1 MSELTIKINILGREY
16 PIKVTVEEEDKYKEA
31 NLLVEEK
38 VKLFRDTFKI
48 NDNQDGLIGR
58 LATVLRTLP
67 KTGEVVVHCVQDNT
81 PWIYYTHQLTL
92 LSEVQK

>member
-16 PIKVTVEEEDKYKEA
+16 PIKVTVEEEDKFKEA

-48 NDNQDGLIGR
+48 NDNQDLLAMVAFDAVVDKLNSRVALEDEKDKSSEQLRSLLHLI
-58 LATVLRTLP
+58 
-67 KTGEVVVHCVQDNT
+67 KED
-81 PWIYYTHQLTL
+81 
-92 LSEVQK
+92 

>member
-1 MSELTIKINILGREY
+1 MKKLLDFFEKNPYTIY
-16 PIKVTVEEEDKYKEA
+16 MKVGD
-31 NLLVEEK
+31 LV
-38 VKLFRDTFKI
+38 KI

>member
-16 PIKVTVEEEDKYKEA
+16 PIKVTVEEEDKFKEA

-48 NDNQDGLIGR
+48 NDNQDLLAMVAFDAVVDKLNSRVALDDEKEKSSEQLRSLLHLI
-58 LATVLRTLP
+58 
-67 KTGEVVVHCVQDNT
+67 KED
-81 PWIYYTHQLTL
+81 
-92 LSEVQK
+92 